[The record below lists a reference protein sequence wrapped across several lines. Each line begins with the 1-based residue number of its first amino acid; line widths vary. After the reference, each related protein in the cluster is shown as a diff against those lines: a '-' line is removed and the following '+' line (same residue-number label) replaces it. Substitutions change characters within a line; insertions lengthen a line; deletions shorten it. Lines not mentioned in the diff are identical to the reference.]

1 MSKDGYNINSMP
13 ENFKLP
19 DVPPPNPP
27 APPMLNSERKELLDT
42 VAALR
47 QDKDAAYAAALRT
60 VNRIILEAPFLT
72 DAERDYLLDKIWS
85 K

>member
-1 MSKDGYNINSMP
+1 MSKDGYNIQETP

-19 DVPPPNPP
+19 EVPPKAPP
-27 APPMLNSERKELLDT
+27 PPPMLNSERKILLDQI
-42 VAALR
+42 AALK
-47 QDKDAAYAAALRT
+47 QDKNAAYAAALRM

-72 DAERDYLLDKIWS
+72 NEERDFLLSKIWS